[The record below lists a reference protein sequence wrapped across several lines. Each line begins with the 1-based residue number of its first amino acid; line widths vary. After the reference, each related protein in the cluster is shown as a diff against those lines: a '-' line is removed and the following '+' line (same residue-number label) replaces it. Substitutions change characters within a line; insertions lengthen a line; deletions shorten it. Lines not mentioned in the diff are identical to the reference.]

1 MNPPRP
7 MPTSRLGSSGVRS
20 VRSMRGILPEATK
33 SQLIRTLAT
42 IASGVPIRLT
52 RAKKRSNGPR

>member
-7 MPTSRLGSSGVRS
+7 IPNGRPGSSGGPHGPRA
-20 VRSMRGILPEATK
+20 GLCPKPTE

-42 IASGVPIRLT
+42 IASGVPIRLS